1 MHDITDLESRGIPGL
16 FIASS
21 EFKEAA
27 AAQSK
32 ALGFDPAA
40 VYVPHPVQDRT
51 EKEMQEM
58 ADYALAAIKK
68 GICKN

>member
-16 FIASS
+16 FIASN

-27 AAQSK
+27 TAQSK

-51 EKEMQEM
+51 EEEMQQM
-58 ADYALAAIKK
+58 ADDALATIQKAISKR
-68 GICKN
+68 